1 MLTISEIFHSIQ
13 GESTYAGLPC
23 TFVRLAA
30 CDLRCRWCDTPYAFT
45 GGIPMTVDEVTAAV
59 LRLQAPLVEITG
71 GEPLL
76 QDEVYPLMAGLLA
89 RKLTVLLE
97 TGGHISVDRIPPD
110 VVRIIDV
117 KCPASGESHRTHWA
131 NLDQLTSTD
140 QVKFVI
146 QNHGDYVFA
155 RDVLQRYDLAARC
168 ASVLFSPV
176 HGVLPSRE
184 LAGWILADHVP
195 VRLHLQVHK
204 FIWGAEA
211 RGV

>member
-1 MLTISEIFHSIQ
+1 MLTISEIFYSIQ

-45 GGIPMTVDEVTAAV
+45 GGTSMTVTDVIEAV
-59 LRLQAPLVEITG
+59 LRTQTSLVEITG

-76 QDEVYPLMAGLLA
+76 QNDVYPLMAGLLG
-89 RKLTVLLE
+89 RGL
-97 TGGHISVDRIPPD
+97 GGHVSLDRVPPG

-117 KCPASGESHRTHWA
+117 KCPSSGESHRNHWA
-131 NLDQLTSTD
+131 NLDVLTSTD

-146 QNHGDYVFA
+146 QDHDDYVFA
-155 RDVLQRYDLAARC
+155 RDVLQRHDLATRC
-168 ASVLFSPV
+168 ATVLFSPA

-184 LAGWILADHVP
+184 LAAWILADRLP
-195 VRLHLQVHK
+195 VRLQLQVHK